1 MYHKISK
8 GTTRRT
14 EVEGIN
20 LKSVEAEN
28 QISTRIS
35 TSQPIKKKK
44 NLLNQSIFK
53 KQQRKRK
60 ERSLQNLKVKKNNE
74 NKFKHINVVIK
85 WNGLIS

>member
-1 MYHKISK
+1 MYCYRKALIILEFIKLKMYHKISK

-35 TSQPIKKKK
+35 TSQPKKKK
-44 NLLNQSIFK
+44 KPSKSINFLK
-53 KQQRKRK
+53 ATKEKKRK
-60 ERSLQNLKVKKNNE
+60 KPSKL
-74 NKFKHINVVIK
+74 
-85 WNGLIS
+85 GS

>member
-44 NLLNQSIFK
+44 KPPKSINF
-53 KQQRKRK
+53 
-60 ERSLQNLKVKKNNE
+60 
-74 NKFKHINVVIK
+74 
-85 WNGLIS
+85 

>member
-35 TSQPIKKKK
+35 TSQPIKKKNQK
-44 NLLNQSIFK
+44 LLNHSIFK

-60 ERSLQNLKVKKNNE
+60 ERSLQNLKVKK
-74 NKFKHINVVIK
+74 IIK
-85 WNGLIS
+85 TSLNTLMLSLNGMD

>member
-35 TSQPIKKKK
+35 TSQPIKKKNQK
-44 NLLNQSIFK
+44 LLNQSIFK

-60 ERSLQNLKVKKNNE
+60 ERSLQNLKVKK
-74 NKFKHINVVIK
+74 IIK
-85 WNGLIS
+85 TSLNTLMLSLNGMD

>member
-35 TSQPIKKKK
+35 TSQPIKTKTKTKK

-53 KQQRKRK
+53 SNKGK
-60 ERSLQNLKVKKNNE
+60 EKKE
-74 NKFKHINVVIK
+74 AFKT
-85 WNGLIS
+85 